1 MMKTIDMSTLLSDF
15 LKGKA
20 QENDLLKLIFTHSN
34 QINEIKEMLD
44 LKVSNKQENLLI
56 YIHSFKVSVEKLAS
70 LIDDKIK
77 DIKSMKE
84 SC

>member
-1 MMKTIDMSTLLSDF
+1 MKTIDMSTLLSDF

>member
-1 MMKTIDMSTLLSDF
+1 MKTIDMSTLLSDF
-15 LKGKA
+15 LKGKT

-56 YIHSFKVSVEKLAS
+56 YIHSFKASVEKLAS